1 MLSRDLSGILTELG
15 KVQRNIR
22 WVEDKH
28 HHDTNSIPAVDIRH
42 VDNRYGRH
50 VVRHHLSEVL
60 PPEFKQ
66 QRDER
71 LEVAA
76 DVEEVVALEIRAHDF
91 VPALRKAN
99 PPPGA
104 WPHKLLGRH
113 NHEAEHGE
121 TAVDHGLHGGLR
133 KLGHLRPPKLHACG
147 GEGLHQDETDP
158 PVQDEHDRG
167 KDAEDVP
174 VPRNVRGSA
183 LQHGDV
189 AGRPSPHG
197 RQA

>member
-1 MLSRDLSGILTELG
+1 MLPRALCSVLTELG
-15 KVQRNIR
+15 KVQWNIR
-22 WVEDKH
+22 WVHDNH
-28 HHDTNSIPAVDIRH
+28 HHDTNSIPAVDIRN
-42 VDNRYGRH
+42 VDYYYGRH
-50 VVRHHLSEVL
+50 VVHQHLNEVFPL
-60 PPEFKQ
+60 EFKQ

-76 DVEEVVALEIRAHDF
+76 DVEEVVAFQIRAHDF

-133 KLGHLRPPKLHACG
+133 KLGHLRPPKLHARAG
-147 GEGLHQDETDP
+147 KGLHQDEPGP
-158 PVQDEHDRG
+158 PVQGEYERG
-167 KDAEDVP
+167 KHAEDAP

>member
-1 MLSRDLSGILTELG
+1 MLPRALCSVLTELG

-76 DVEEVVALEIRAHDF
+76 DVEEVVAFQIRAHDF

-104 WPHKLLGRH
+104 WPHKLLGGH
-113 NHEAEHGE
+113 NQEAERGE
-121 TAVDHGLHGGLR
+121 AAVDHDLRGGLR
-133 KLGHLRPPKLHACG
+133 ELDRLRPPELQARR
-147 GEGLHQDETDP
+147 GEGLHQDEADP
-158 PVQDEHDRG
+158 PVQGEDDRG
-167 KDAEDVP
+167 KSAEGAP